1 MLVYI
6 YLLMNANVYNRLPVL
21 SRLSVILARIIMYYS
36 PSCTTP
42 RNPAHYF
49 LDPLG
54 GGLAVLLR
62 VSI

>member
-6 YLLMNANVYNRLPVL
+6 YLLMNANVYNRFPVL
-21 SRLSVILARIIMYYS
+21 TRLSVVLARIITFYP
-36 PSCTTP
+36 PSCTAP
-42 RNPAHYF
+42 RNQAHYF